1 MNKILSA
8 SRWDVGQLAANS
20 MKAAAAFWFV
30 AAVAGQW
37 MFAWYMVALY
47 GGSAVLGNWAPW
59 EKHGF
64 NAADSVGSAAIVIHL
79 LFAAVLTIGGPLQ
92 LIPQLR
98 RHAPRLHRW
107 NGRVFLTAAAIS
119 AIAGLFMVWMRGTVG
134 SFLSHLAISLDAV
147 LILLCGAMALRHALS
162 RQFAPHRRW
171 ALRLFLVV
179 NGVWFF
185 RVGLMFWLIVNHGP
199 AGFDPK
205 TLQGP
210 FIDVLSFAESLLP
223 LVVLELYLRARDGGS
238 TAERWAVTALL
249 LVVTVAMCVGI
260 FGATMGMWL
269 PRIR

>member
-1 MNKILSA
+1 MNAILSA
-8 SRWDVGQLAANS
+8 ARWDFDDPAAKS
-20 MKAAAAFWFV
+20 LKAAATFWFV

-37 MFAWYMVALY
+37 MFAYYMVALY
-47 GGSAVLGNWAPW
+47 GGSAVQGNWAPW

-64 NAADSVGSAAIVIHL
+64 NAADAAGSAAIVVHL
-79 LFAAVLTIGGPLQ
+79 LFAVVLTVGGPLQ
-92 LIPQLR
+92 LIPQVR
-98 RHAPRLHRW
+98 IHAPRLHRW

-147 LILLCGAMALRHALS
+147 LILLCGAMALRHALA
-162 RQFAPHRRW
+162 RQFAVHRRW

-185 RVGLMFWLIVNHGP
+185 RVGLMFWLIVNRGP

-205 TLQGP
+205 TFQGP
-210 FIDVLSFAESLLP
+210 FIDILSFAESLLP
-223 LVVLELYLRARDGGS
+223 LAVLELYLRARDGGS
-238 TAERWAVTALL
+238 AAGRWAVTGLL
-249 LVVTVAMCVGI
+249 LVATVAMGVGI

-269 PRIR
+269 PKIR